1 MEWTTSAGQVD
12 PQSLQASFPWL
23 AELPARLIDR
33 IDLGEL
39 AVPGAEPLAIIER
52 AQARLPA
59 YLMSYRRDAP
69 EPPAGS
75 VQLCQ
80 VVRAARLKGE
90 ELQVVREAEQRLEP
104 YGLALCAYARPLS
117 LREQPSQPA

>member
-1 MEWTTSAGQVD
+1 MERGSQAGAVD
-12 PQSLQASFPWL
+12 WLSLRAAFPWL
-23 AELPARLIDR
+23 AELPAHVVVRV
-33 IDLGEL
+33 DLGEL
-39 AVPGAEPLAIIER
+39 AVPGAEALAIIER

-80 VVRAARLKGE
+80 VLRAARLTGE
-90 ELQVVREAEQRLEP
+90 ELQVVREAERRIEP
-104 YGLALCAYARPLS
+104 YGVVLCAYARPLS
-117 LREQPSQPA
+117 LREQPSQPV

>member
-1 MEWTTSAGQVD
+1 MESSARRVD
-12 PQSLQASFPWL
+12 RQSLRASFPWL

-39 AVPGAEPLAIIER
+39 AVPGAEALAIIER
-52 AQARLPA
+52 TQARLPA

-80 VVRAARLKGE
+80 VLCAARLTGE
-90 ELQVVREAEQRLEP
+90 ELQVVREAERRLEP
-104 YGLALCAYARPLS
+104 YGLVLCAYARPLS
-117 LREQPSQPA
+117 LREQLSQPV